1 MTSTASGFKFTRS
14 LWRYLQGHW
23 WLALLTALTMLLCGP
38 VLTYFGLKNLWSGE
52 AQMAVQQKEMLDF
65 MTFGAFF
72 AGAYGGHGAGRGLCP
87 DLLRLPAQ

>member
-52 AQMAVQQKEMLDF
+52 ARPAIQQKEMLDF
-65 MTFGAFF
+65 MTSAAFLP
-72 AGAYGGHGAGRGLCP
+72 GLLVAGRNLCP
-87 DLLRLPAQ
+87 DLLCLPAQ